1 MTKKPIDTNKYSEN
15 DTLSKE
21 ELSSITTAVFQ
32 CFLSSCNYKETS
44 RKYHQAYVQIVALI
58 KKPEVTEERI
68 NDSIKEAS
76 VEIYNLGYY
85 LSFKPKEISAI
96 IYKLVKEI
104 KNG

>member
-1 MTKKPIDTNKYSEN
+1 MTRKPIDTNKYGEN
-15 DTLSKE
+15 DKLSKD

-58 KKPEVTEERI
+58 KKEVTEERI